1 MKKIDLGYRAWYY
14 FRNGWSIYFAFVFGA
29 VNTLVVT
36 YYLAIERVPILKEI
50 FPSFV
55 YYVAIAVALGI
66 PILTIIGYIHWKKS
80 GARRAEVDVNYEA
93 NPYEARTM
101 VNTEM
106 VLKLS
111 LQLADLVIKLQNQKQ
126 IPENEIND
134 IIKQIKEIEDFSSK
148 RTFSNKLDIKY
159 IKTETQERSQ

>member
-1 MKKIDLGYRAWYY
+1 
-14 FRNGWSIYFAFVFGA
+14 
-29 VNTLVVT
+29 
-36 YYLAIERVPILKEI
+36 
-50 FPSFV
+50 
-55 YYVAIAVALGI
+55 
-66 PILTIIGYIHWKKS
+66 
-80 GARRAEVDVNYEA
+80 
-93 NPYEARTM
+93 M